1 MSIKM
6 NLLKAIFTAILIL
19 VSIVVIIKFSIGI
32 PTTAK
37 DKTLSFRYNPVI
49 RGVKVQDA
57 ETFARIQKAIKQG
70 KLNQNKFGA
79 QKEAIINNGGG
90 GLKIKNYPNA
100 RLRPMIIVDNEL
112 ERTMGFYYSEYSVEN
127 KEGTVRKD
135 LSTSKRESP
144 LIKNDLTEAKIENEN
159 LIEEK
164 ELEKSN
170 RIDQLPKIIL
180 QSLRAILIRN

>member
-1 MSIKM
+1 M

-49 RGVKVQDA
+49 RRVKVQDA
-57 ETFARIQKAIKQG
+57 ETFARIQKTLKQE
-70 KLNQNKFGA
+70 KLNQNKFEA
-79 QKEAIINNGGG
+79 QKEEVIKNGGG
-90 GLKIKNYPNA
+90 GSKIKNYPNA
-100 RLRPMIIVDNEL
+100 RLRPITIVDNEL
-112 ERTMGFYYSEYSVEN
+112 KRTMGLYYSEYSVEN

-135 LSTSKRESP
+135 LSTSKRESL